1 MQGGAIRPPPSSFL
15 QITRKNLK
23 LTPPP
28 EISWLFLNNSCTEFQ
43 QKKNSKPF
51 LKVSKNDR
59 KKSRRI
65 KKCLLQKLSEIL
77 HIRWRFFLLFDEIL
91 KIRILEPKNAFWKG
105 AKKHEVKK
113 SSNQKISFTKVVGN
127 FTH

>member
-1 MQGGAIRPPPSSFL
+1 M
-15 QITRKNLK
+15 
-23 LTPPP
+23 
-28 EISWLFLNNSCTEFQ
+28 
-43 QKKNSKPF
+43 
-51 LKVSKNDR
+51 
-59 KKSRRI
+59 
-65 KKCLLQKLSEIL
+65 
-77 HIRWRFFLLFDEIL
+77 LFDEIL